1 MKTTIYID
9 GFNLYYGVLRGT
21 QYKWLDVVS
30 LFSSLSKEQNPDSEV
45 TQVKFFT
52 APIKARLSTR
62 QQQAV
67 TSQRIY
73 IKALENKYP
82 DVFECIEGFHQIS
95 KGTFP
100 KYQDPIDKT
109 DKVSVWRLEEKQ
121 TDVNIAI
128 NLYRDAILEN
138 AEQVILV
145 SGDSDLTPVL
155 ELIQKDRPNIKIG
168 VIFPIPYNEK
178 MERRS
183 INRSLENASNWTRKY
198 IKENEFEH
206 HQLPPKVPTNKK
218 PLIKPDYW

>member
-121 TDVNIAI
+121 TDVHIGTMM
-128 NLYRDAILEN
+128 YRDVAMSDVQQIVLCSN
-138 AEQVILV
+138 
-145 SGDSDLTPVL
+145 DSDMLPAL
-155 ELIQKDRPNIKIG
+155 RFIRSDFPKIKIG
-168 VIFPIPYNEK
+168 LVFPAKSEIFSRELDAC
-178 MERRS
+178 S
-183 INRSLENASNWTRKY
+183 DWTRKS
-198 IKENEFEH
+198 IAEEELAKF
-206 HQLPPKVPTNKK
+206 QLPAQIATHKK
-218 PLIKPDYW
+218 PIKKPSYW